1 MNILV
6 FNLAIDSKD
15 SALSFTT
22 DWLNE
27 IAKKYEKVFVIT
39 LRGDMKNISKNVK
52 PFKLYNK
59 GKNKPLAVIRFY
71 YYLFMILSNHKIS
84 RCFSHMNPLFLGLTL
99 GILKIL
105 KIKTILWYTHPA
117 ITLKLRIATFL
128 TDKVVSAS
136 QFTFPIKTNKLIP
149 IGHGI
154 DPTFFN
160 QSFENKQIKY
170 ISVVGRISEVK
181 NIDLIIRAYSKLNH
195 KKYKLIII
203 GDTITKEDINYKEKL
218 IKIIFKKNLQNLVEF
233 KDSLNRDELSKVY
246 NDSLC
251 LINATKFGS
260 FDKVVLEAMI
270 CGTPTLSHN
279 IAFKDLYSPF
289 EKYCIFEY
297 NNEIDLSEKLKKL
310 IELDSKKLVNI
321 KKTLYKNTITNHSL
335 TTINSRLESIF
346 RLI

>member
-1 MNILV
+1 
-6 FNLAIDSKD
+6 
-15 SALSFTT
+15 
-22 DWLNE
+22 
-27 IAKKYEKVFVIT
+27 
-39 LRGDMKNISKNVK
+39 
-52 PFKLYNK
+52 
-59 GKNKPLAVIRFY
+59 
-71 YYLFMILSNHKIS
+71 
-84 RCFSHMNPLFLGLTL
+84 MNPLFLGLTL

-128 TDKVVSAS
+128 ADKVVSAS
-136 QFTFPIKTNKLIP
+136 QFSFPIKTNKLIP

-154 DPTFFN
+154 DPTFFK

-170 ISVVGRISEVK
+170 ISVIGRISEVK

-203 GDTITKEDINYKEKL
+203 GDTITREDINYKEKL
-218 IKIIFKKNLQNLVEF
+218 IKIISKKNLQNLVEF

-279 IAFKDLYSPF
+279 IAFRDLYIPF
-289 EKYCIFEY
+289 EKYCIFKY
-297 NNEIDLSEKLKKL
+297 NDEIDLSEKLNNL
-310 IELDSKKLVNI
+310 IEIEPEKLLKI
-321 KKTLYKNTITNHSL
+321 KKTLYNNTIINHSL
-335 TTINSRLESIF
+335 VSINSRLESVFKI
-346 RLI
+346 I

>member
-27 IAKKYEKVFVIT
+27 IAKKYETVFVIT
-39 LRGDMKNISKNVK
+39 LRGDMKNTSKNVK
-52 PFKLYNK
+52 TFKLYNEV
-59 GKNKPLAVIRFY
+59 KNKPLAIIRFY
-71 YYLFMILSNHKIS
+71 YYLFMILFNHKIS
-84 RCFSHMNPLFLGLTL
+84 RCFCHMNPLFLVLTF

-117 ITLKLRIATFL
+117 LTFKLLIATL
-128 TDKVVSAS
+128 ITDKVVSAS
-136 QFTFPIKTNKLIP
+136 QFSFPIKTNKLIP

-154 DPTFFN
+154 DSSRLN
-160 QSFENKQIKY
+160 QSFENKNYKY

-181 NIDLIIRAYSKLNH
+181 NIDLIIRAYSKLKK

-203 GDTITKEDINYKEKL
+203 GDTITREDSNYKKEL
-218 IKIIFKKNLQNLVEF
+218 VKIISETNIQKFVEF
-233 KDSLNRDELSKVY
+233 KESLKRYELSKFY
-246 NDSLC
+246 NNSFC
-251 LINATKFGS
+251 LVSATKFGS

-270 CGTPTLSHN
+270 CGTITLSNN

-289 EKYCIFEY
+289 ERYCIFEY
-297 NNEIDLSEKLKKL
+297 NNEIDLTEKLKKL
-310 IELDSKKLVNI
+310 IELDPKKLSNI
-321 KKTLYKNTITNHSL
+321 KKALYDNTITNHSL